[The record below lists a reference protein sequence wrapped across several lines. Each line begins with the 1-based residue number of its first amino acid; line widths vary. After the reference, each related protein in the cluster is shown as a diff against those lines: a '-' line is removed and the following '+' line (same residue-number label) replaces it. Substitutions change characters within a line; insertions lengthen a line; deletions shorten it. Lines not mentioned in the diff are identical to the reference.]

1 MDNKN
6 IVRIAN
12 WYYVLSVIKLYEKVF
27 RKDAN
32 PDWKGAERRIILFN
46 LPSFL

>member
-1 MDNKN
+1 MNMNN
-6 IVRIAN
+6 IVGIAN
-12 WYYVLSVIKLYEKVF
+12 WYYVLSVIKWYEKVF
-27 RKDAN
+27 RNDAN